1 MTHILKTYYPKVFKA
16 LMFSALAIICLAC
29 NKTTTNI
36 GNGLLPEGDDIG
48 VYYTDSVRID
58 CHSMV
63 IDSMTTK
70 GMAAFL
76 LGSLLDPVMGRT
88 DAGFFTQLH
97 LSSTHHSFGA
107 NPVIDSVV
115 FQLSLDG
122 WYGDTNTLMTAHVY
136 ELADSLSS
144 SETYYQFSEVDTKPI
159 DLANG
164 FQFRPHP
171 KNYQTV
177 LANDTVTQ
185 PVIRIPLDN
194 SLGEMLTA
202 ADTAVFGS
210 PEAFKQFFYG
220 LKVCCESV
228 SQDGVIS
235 YITPTNNSIT
245 QLQVYYRETPDANQ
259 MRYYFYVTSEDTFF
273 NQYSHDYTLGSPE
286 FTQQVLNEDTLLGQQ
301 QLFLQ
306 SMGGVRAILNFPEI
320 TRLTDTLQEGYHLII
335 NEAKLIFPAYNTGDS
350 SSFNPPA
357 ALALLSITPNG
368 NTTLLNDYYEGSS
381 YYGGSYN
388 TTKRQVMFRISE
400 HLQSLL
406 LNPESS
412 KGIYVS
418 INGAAY
424 NAQRWI
430 IAGPDAPQDEKLRCE
445 IKYTIIGE

>member
-1 MTHILKTYYPKVFKA
+1 MKTYCSKICKA
-16 LMFSALAIICLAC
+16 LFFSALAILFLSCS
-29 NKTTTNI
+29 KTTSNI

-48 VYYTDSVRID
+48 VYYTDSIRIE
-58 CHSMV
+58 CHSTV
-63 IDSMTTK
+63 IDSMTTQ

-88 DAGFFTQLH
+88 DASFYTQLH
-97 LSSTHHSFGA
+97 LSSANHSFGT

-122 WYGDTNTLMTAHVY
+122 WYGDTNTLITAHVY

-144 SETYYQFSEVDTKPI
+144 DNIYYQFSEVDTKPT

-164 FQFRPHP
+164 FQFRPRP
-171 KNYQTV
+171 KNYQTI

-194 SLGEMLTA
+194 SFGEMLVA

-210 PEAFKQFFYG
+210 TEAFQQFFYG
-220 LKVCCESV
+220 LKVSCESV
-228 SQDGVIS
+228 TQDGSIC

-259 MRYYFYVTSEDTFF
+259 MRYYFYVTSEDIFF
-273 NQYSHDYTLGSPE
+273 NQYLHDYSLGSPE
-286 FTQQVLNEDTLLGQQ
+286 FTQQVIDGDSLLGQQ

-306 SMGGVRAILNFPEI
+306 SMGGVRALINFPEI
-320 TRLTDTLQEGYHLII
+320 SHLADTLPEGYHLII
-335 NEAKLIFPAYNTGDS
+335 NEAKLIFPAYETGDT
-350 SSFNPPA
+350 SSFTPPTS
-357 ALALLSITPNG
+357 LALLSISPNG
-368 NTTLLNDYYEGSS
+368 NTSLLNDYYEGSS
-381 YYGGSYN
+381 YFGGTYN
-388 TTKRQVMFRISE
+388 TSKRQVMFRISE

-412 KGIYVS
+412 QGIYVS